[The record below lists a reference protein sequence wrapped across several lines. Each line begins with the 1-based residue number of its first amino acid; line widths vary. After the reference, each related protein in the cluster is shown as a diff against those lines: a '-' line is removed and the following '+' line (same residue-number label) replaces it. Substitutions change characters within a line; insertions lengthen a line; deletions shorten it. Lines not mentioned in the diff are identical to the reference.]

1 MAACDLVDAVVIA
14 LGAAQSG
21 PGHQAVLA
29 LVEEVERRTG
39 LRWSVLADASV
50 ASTPSVIICDHA
62 SVPALPASL
71 AGPLAELEA
80 PGPEGFRLV
89 VASDPMPAVLVTGH
103 DARGILYGI
112 GRLLRQMAMRPGS
125 VQVPDTLRLS
135 TTPYATIRGHQLG
148 YRPKNNTLDAWEPA
162 QFEQYIRELAFFGAN
177 SIEILPPRTDD
188 ELTNALMPLPPM
200 EMMVALDEIIAR
212 YGLDVWLWYPNMGDD
227 VADPACIKAELAER
241 AEVFGHLSRLDH
253 VFIPGGDPG
262 NLAPDQLFTW
272 SARVAEVLHAYH
284 PNARIWLSPQA
295 FRPDATWLEG
305 FFAQVDEEPEW
316 LGGIVFAPWVPV
328 SLPELRAR
336 IPARYP
342 LRRYPDITHSL
353 QCQYPVPE
361 WDLALALTHGREGIN
376 PRPVAMK
383 EIHNRLR
390 TYATGSITYSEGVN
404 DDVNKFVWADQ
415 DWDPGTPVS
424 ETLRDYVRLFIA
436 PDCEARL
443 AQSFLALEENWRG
456 PLVLNTGV
464 EATLQH
470 WQFEATHAPE
480 GVLDNYRFQ
489 MGLLRAYCDAYVRRR
504 LIYETELLEQ
514 AYDALRNAG
523 QTGVRA
529 ALSRAEAVLDRAH
542 TALVAQEMRV
552 RLRAWCDQL
561 ADALFASVSL
571 QSSVPRHGA
580 QSWGRG
586 AFLDGMDL
594 PLNDAAW
601 LWQRLSE
608 IRALSNEAEQLATV
622 DALLHRADPG
632 PGGRYLDLGAPGSL
646 RITIGGEPW
655 ERDPGYLSSPFVGY
669 DMAGI
674 ARLHAGS
681 ADPGRALAPPVAQ
694 LRQLCTHYTTPL
706 TVRLD
711 HLGPNA
717 YTLRVAYGVTPASIS
732 LTVNGVPLVP
742 AFCREAE
749 HTCTYRIPAELTA
762 EGALVLTWCAAP
774 GERGVRVAELWL
786 SLAPGRTD
794 LSDLTSGQSVVS

>member
-1 MAACDLVDAVVIA
+1 MVDCDLGNAVVVA
-14 LGAAQSG
+14 LGAAQVG

-39 LRWSVLADASV
+39 LRWPVLADASV
-50 ASTPSVIICDHA
+50 ASSPSVIVCDD
-62 SVPALPASL
+62 ASL
-71 AGPLAELEA
+71 ATFSSSLSSALAGLEL

-89 VASDPMPAVLVTGH
+89 VASDPVPTVLIVGH

-125 VQVPDTLRLS
+125 IRVPDTLRIS
-135 TTPYATIRGHQLG
+135 TTPYAAIRGHQLG
-148 YRPKNNTLDAWEPA
+148 YRPKNNTFDAWTPA

-188 ELTNALMPLPPM
+188 ELTNALMPVPPE
-200 EMMVALDEIIAR
+200 EMTVALGEIIAR
-212 YGLDVWLWYPNMGDD
+212 YGLDVWLWYPNVGDD
-227 VADPACIKAELAER
+227 YADPRCIEAELAER
-241 AEVFGHLSRLDH
+241 SEVFGRLSRLDH

-262 NLAPDQLFTW
+262 NLTPDQLFSW
-272 SARVAEVLHAYH
+272 SAKVAEVLHVYH

-295 FRPDATWLEG
+295 FRPDGAWLEG
-305 FFAQVDEEPEW
+305 FFAEVDKEPEW

-336 IPARYP
+336 IPACYP
-342 LRRYPDITHSL
+342 IRRYPDITHSL

-390 TYATGSITYSEGVN
+390 TYATGSITYSEGIN

-436 PDCEARL
+436 PDSEARL
-443 AQSFLALEENWRG
+443 SQGFLALEENWRG

-470 WQFEATHAPE
+470 WQFEATHASE

-514 AYDALRNAG
+514 AYDALRSAA
-523 QTGVRA
+523 QMGVRA

-594 PLNDAAW
+594 PLNDAVW
-601 LWQRLSE
+601 LWQRLTE
-608 IRALSNEAEQLATV
+608 IRALSDEATQLDAI
-622 DALLHRADPG
+622 DALLQRANPG
-632 PGGRYLDLGAPGSL
+632 PGGRYMDLGAPGSL
-646 RITIGGEPW
+646 RATQGGEPW
-655 ERDPGYLSSPFVGY
+655 DRDPGYLSSPFVGY

-674 ARLHAGS
+674 ARLHAESIDVLRAS
-681 ADPGRALAPPVAQ
+681 ASPVAR
-694 LRQLCTHYTTPL
+694 LRQLCTHTTVPL

-711 HLGPNA
+711 HLDPSA
-717 YTLRVAYGVTPASIS
+717 YTLRVAYGGSPASVS
-732 LTVNGVPLVP
+732 LTVNSVPVI
-742 AFCREAE
+742 ASCCDDVER
-749 HTCTYRIPAELTA
+749 TCTYPIAAEFTA
-762 EGALVLTWCAAP
+762 DGSLVLTWRAAP

-786 SLAPGRTD
+786 ALAPGRC
-794 LSDLTSGQSVVS
+794 